1 MDNEEFRN
9 QKTGRSA
16 RNPNNK
22 MTYIRDENLLAVR
35 ELLNFSG
42 FVNWCV
48 SQKALREEF
57 NNKVKK

>member
-1 MDNEEFRN
+1 MSKEFRN
-9 QKTGRSA
+9 QKTGLST

-22 MTYIRDENLLAVR
+22 MAYIRDENLLSVG

-57 NNKVKK
+57 NTKVKR

>member
-1 MDNEEFRN
+1 MVDEFRN
-9 QKTGRSA
+9 QKSGRST

-22 MTYIRDENLLAVR
+22 MTYIRDENLLAVG

-48 SQKALREEF
+48 SQKPLREEF